1 MRVAIL
7 SIAVLS
13 VVVGAVGLV
22 SPTFLI
28 SFRRRRL
35 VTRRGLYVTAVFRVA
50 VGLLFI
56 LFAPA
61 SRMPLA
67 LRVLGA
73 MVCVQGLVQGFGRY
87 VLSTERMQ
95 AMLDWEAARPGLL
108 RIGAMIALVF
118 GGFVAFAAT
127 APAP

>member
-1 MRVAIL
+1 M
-7 SIAVLS
+7 
-13 VVVGAVGLV
+13 VVGGVGLV
-22 SPTFLI
+22 SPAAVI

-35 VTRRGLYVTAVFRVA
+35 ATRRGLYVTAIFRLA
-50 VGLLFI
+50 AGLLLI

-61 SRMPLA
+61 SRMPVA

-73 MVCVQGLVQGFGRY
+73 LVCLQGLVQGLGRHF
-87 VLSTERMQ
+87 LASERMH

-108 RIGAMIALVF
+108 RVGAMIALAF

-127 APAP
+127 WPG